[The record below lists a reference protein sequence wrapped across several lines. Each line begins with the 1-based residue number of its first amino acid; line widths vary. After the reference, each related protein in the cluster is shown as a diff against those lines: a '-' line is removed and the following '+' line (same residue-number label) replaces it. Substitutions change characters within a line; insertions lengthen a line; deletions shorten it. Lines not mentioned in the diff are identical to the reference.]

1 MAALQ
6 EAKNRVASPF
16 TVHAKTWSN
25 RKDYRDLILLHCI
38 SMSLCGSSCKKE
50 KKEKKEFPY
59 APTSTFFTERWW
71 GQLHHNWAGF
81 KLEVY

>member
-50 KKEKKEFPY
+50 KKKKKKKNFLTHP
-59 APTSTFFTERWW
+59 PQHFSQKDGGDNFIII
-71 GQLHHNWAGF
+71 GLVLN
-81 KLEVY
+81 

>member
-50 KKEKKEFPY
+50 KKEKK
-59 APTSTFFTERWW
+59 
-71 GQLHHNWAGF
+71 
-81 KLEVY
+81 